1 MRVEPKR
8 LRRLGNGQLL
18 VDRDG
23 SLRSVAIN
31 GNQWQSMAP
40 TWYGSL
46 AQGAHCGIRA
56 DGHGNQWQSM
66 APTWYGSLRALIVGF
81 GPMGN
86 GSRAVITLRGVP
98 VRASSVATCMQLGG
112 EVKPSACNREGVEL
126 GGSQR
131 HAE

>member
-18 VDRDG
+18 VERDG
-23 SLRSVAIN
+23 TALRSVAIN
-31 GNQWQSMAP
+31 
-40 TWYGSL
+40 
-46 AQGAHCGIRA
+46 
-56 DGHGNQWQSM
+56 GNQWQSM

>member
-31 GNQWQSMAP
+31 
-40 TWYGSL
+40 
-46 AQGAHCGIRA
+46 
-56 DGHGNQWQSM
+56 GNQWQSM